1 MVVNEIIYHILPD
14 LDVVGPDLLL
24 ETKAL
29 ELAVDG
35 SQILNNGYGLGLDF
49 TDDY

>member
-1 MVVNEIIYHILPD
+1 MYHVLSD
-14 LDVVGPDLLL
+14 FYVVGPDLLL

-35 SQILNNGYGLGLDF
+35 TQVLDF
-49 TDDY
+49 KV